1 MRLIDADALREQIER
16 CYCDPCEAEK
26 RDYNHVRCRAC
37 EAGDTLDWIDDAPTI
52 DPESLI
58 PHGRW
63 IEGKEIEEGTEIPMG
78 VCSICGDS
86 YNLEEFPFATLCD
99 YFIYCPNCGAKM
111 DKA

>member
-1 MRLIDADALREQIER
+1 MRIIDADSAIRLLREYRGCFREDTVKHKIASALISILS
-16 CYCDPCEAEK
+16 DPQQ
-26 RDYNHVRCRAC
+26 
-37 EAGDTLDWIDDAPTI
+37 TPTI
-52 DPESLI
+52 DPDNLI